1 MTMIDVYNRLRK
13 SSWSGIWGKRLLS
26 ELQYLLELSKAKD
39 GKYDEILETEIERLN
54 FYVKENGSITKE
66 ICEAV
71 ENNLADMEE
80 EAKALTVLLI
90 AHAHIDMNW
99 MWGFNETVSLAVST
113 FETMLKLMEEYP
125 QFKFSQ
131 SQASVYKI
139 VEEYAPYLL
148 PVIRQRIKEGR
159 WEVTASTWVENDK
172 NMSSAESMA
181 RHLLYTTN
189 YWILTKKVS
198 ILILN
203 RILSDMQK
211 MARRFFLRVV

>member
-99 MWGFNETVSLAVST
+99 MWGFNETVSLQSAH
-113 FETMLKLMEEYP
+113 LKP
-125 QFKFSQ
+125 CS
-131 SQASVYKI
+131 
-139 VEEYAPYLL
+139 
-148 PVIRQRIKEGR
+148 
-159 WEVTASTWVENDK
+159 N
-172 NMSSAESMA
+172 
-181 RHLLYTTN
+181 
-189 YWILTKKVS
+189 
-198 ILILN
+198 
-203 RILSDMQK
+203 
-211 MARRFFLRVV
+211 